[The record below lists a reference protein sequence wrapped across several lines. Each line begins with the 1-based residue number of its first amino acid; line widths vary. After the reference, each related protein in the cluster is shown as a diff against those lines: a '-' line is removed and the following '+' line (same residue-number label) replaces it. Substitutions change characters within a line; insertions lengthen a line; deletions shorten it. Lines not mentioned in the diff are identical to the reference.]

1 MRLLKR
7 FEWVVIAVL
16 AVVVVVQFGRGDAVE
31 SEARARAAAMQDPAS
46 LDRRIS
52 MLEQRFYT
60 LESSMNRLQQYV
72 TSQRQAPS
80 SSPEVSDRELT
91 LLSQE
96 IQRLQLRLVE
106 VECGVVKLDERTTT
120 ARRSGEPKSTDP
132 CRVNPGSP
140 LRLSA
145 RP

>member
-1 MRLLKR
+1 MRFLKR
-7 FEWVVIAVL
+7 FQWVVIAIL
-16 AVVVVVQFGRGDAVE
+16 AAVVVVQSGRGVAVE
-31 SEARARAAAMQDPAS
+31 NEAAAAQDPAS

-52 MLEQRFYT
+52 LLEQRFYT
-60 LESSMNRLQQYV
+60 LESGMNRLQQYV

-80 SSPEVSDRELT
+80 TPEVSDRELT

-96 IQRLQLRLVE
+96 IQRLQLRLTE
-106 VECGVVKLDERTTT
+106 VECGLVKLDERTAT

-132 CRVNPGSP
+132 CRVNPGSA